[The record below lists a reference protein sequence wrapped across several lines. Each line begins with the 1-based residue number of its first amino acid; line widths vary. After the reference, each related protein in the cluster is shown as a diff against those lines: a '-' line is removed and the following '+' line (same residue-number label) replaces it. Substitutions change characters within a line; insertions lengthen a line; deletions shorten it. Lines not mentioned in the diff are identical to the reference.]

1 MAIIQVW
8 IKKCPHQ
15 SPTLQQL
22 IASLE
27 IPVTE
32 WVRRERPYLELQEDS
47 DEKWSQLLPSCICS
61 AWKKAFISAASG
73 QKRKSFI
80 AIKASR
86 ITCCGPLC
94 ETGGRCKTAFIVY
107 FDKINSFKWVT
118 LVCFNFVSS
127 SPSQCPMCICSH
139 WWMNK
144 SLSIM
149 CMAN

>member
-8 IKKCPHQ
+8 IKKRPHQ
-15 SPTLQQL
+15 RPTRQQL
-22 IASLE
+22 IASQE

-32 WVRRERPYLELQEDS
+32 WVRRERPCLELQEDS
-47 DEKWSQLLPSCICS
+47 DEKWSQLQPSCICS
-61 AWKKAFISAASG
+61 ASKKAFISAVSG

-80 AIKASR
+80 AIKANR

-94 ETGGRCKTAFIVY
+94 ETGGRYKTAFIVY
-107 FDKINSFKWVT
+107 FDKLNSFNWVT
-118 LVCFNFVSS
+118 LLCFNFVSS
-127 SPSQCPMCICSH
+127 FPTQCRMCISSH

-144 SLSIM
+144 SISIM